1 VVGPGEACCMVEL
14 EEGRDSV
21 SPSTLNPEPC
31 TLHVNRFRGGL
42 LFQAHRL
49 VCPSTLGLIV
59 IKKKKKNLTP

>member
-1 VVGPGEACCMVEL
+1 MVGPGEACCMVEL

-49 VCPSTLGLIV
+49 LYHSTLGSRG
-59 IKKKKKNLTP
+59 IKKKKKR